1 MTQSEGSPTLVGAT
15 LFRRA
20 VALYIDLVIG
30 GTFLV
35 PLFMLIMSSDSAQR
49 LMSGGVQEV
58 MAVFYSLLYTM
69 TFAVMV
75 GLPALFKGRSPGQ
88 RLMGIHLIDLEG
100 RPPSGARV
108 ALRDSPG
115 KGRVQPVLASSPHV
129 PMRRLLFPLAF
140 VALAALATAVHMAQL
155 SATSGSAL
163 TARAAASPPAEPG
176 SFPAEWI
183 HGRDCATEPDFQ
195 VHWYSENVAILRQG
209 KCSSYEAPFL
219 YLIFGRE
226 TILMLDTG
234 ANPNAPIAKTVQSVI
249 SGWRN
254 RTGNQDAKLLVA
266 HTHTHFDHVAGDEQ
280 LAAYTPLARE
290 IGGDLSEARWPQD
303 RRRRWGSRDAEE
315 LADGEVPPP
324 SAFELWWGFE
334 DFPHDTPTLD
344 LGGRVLDV
352 LGVPGHDENSVA
364 LYDRRTQLLLTGDIV
379 YPGHLFVFSD
389 RAWPKFVASITRLV
403 DWAATHPV
411 SHVVGCHV
419 ETRAEPGRPFAYGT
433 EVQPGEHPLQLPPTI
448 LPEILTA
455 ARAQVDFLL
464 VELDRWAAGQ

>member
-1 MTQSEGSPTLVGAT
+1 
-15 LFRRA
+15 
-20 VALYIDLVIG
+20 
-30 GTFLV
+30 
-35 PLFMLIMSSDSAQR
+35 
-49 LMSGGVQEV
+49 
-58 MAVFYSLLYTM
+58 
-69 TFAVMV
+69 
-75 GLPALFKGRSPGQ
+75 
-88 RLMGIHLIDLEG
+88 
-100 RPPSGARV
+100 
-108 ALRDSPG
+108 
-115 KGRVQPVLASSPHV
+115 
-129 PMRRLLFPLAF
+129 MRRLLPPLIF
-140 VALAALATAVHMAQL
+140 LALAALAVQCH
-155 SATSGSAL
+155 L
-163 TARAAASPPAEPG
+163 TGLAERSPEAIAELAAAHPPEVTG
-176 SFPAEWI
+176 TFPEVWI
-183 HGRDCATEPDFQ
+183 HGASDEDPAFQ
-195 VHWYSENVAILRQG
+195 VHWYSDDLAILRQS
-209 KCSSYEAPFL
+209 KRETYEAPFL
-219 YLIFGRE
+219 FLVFGTER
-226 TILMLDTG
+226 ILMMDTG
-234 ANPNAPIAKTVQSVI
+234 ANPDSPLLEVVQETI
-249 SGWRN
+249 DTWRA
-254 RTGNQDAKLLVA
+254 RTGNQAAELLVA

-455 ARAQVDFLL
+455 ARAQGDAIRPEIHDAFVIHPVHQVGIRWNGED
-464 VELDRWAAGQ
+464 VEAAKAAQEAQRERWRRAAEELEEDE